1 MAEKNINWAAE
12 LVAAKIK
19 ADNSKTVSHM
29 DEHLVQILSIKRLGF
44 SWDKTADETN
54 RILGLKGLDKVNG
67 KKLARIAAKWKAAG
81 LIDLKK
87 VDAFHE
93 QVKKALE
100 RKSAAASKPAPPL
113 PQSIPSNFPPQGD
126 KA

>member
-54 RILGLKGLDKVNG
+54 RILGLKGL
-67 KKLARIAAKWKAAG
+67 
-81 LIDLKK
+81 
-87 VDAFHE
+87 E
-93 QVKKALE
+93 
-100 RKSAAASKPAPPL
+100 PL
-113 PQSIPSNFPPQGD
+113 T
-126 KA
+126 